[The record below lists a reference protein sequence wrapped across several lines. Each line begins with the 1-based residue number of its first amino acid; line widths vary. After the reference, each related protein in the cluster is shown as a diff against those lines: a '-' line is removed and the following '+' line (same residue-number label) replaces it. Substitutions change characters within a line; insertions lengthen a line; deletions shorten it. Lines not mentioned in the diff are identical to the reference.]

1 MDERDM
7 TPTEMARASRLL
19 AAVAALAC
27 IATASGAE
35 PAPGA
40 AAADPARGKAL
51 FALCTQ
57 CHGDAGQGNPA
68 IEAPSIAGLPAWY
81 VEATLRKFKSG
92 GRGTHPDDIAGMRMR
107 PMSMTLR
114 KDEDVVHVAAYVASL
129 PAARPAPR
137 LAGGDAARGASLYT
151 PCIACHMP
159 DGSGNPA
166 LGSPPL
172 AHASDWYLLSQLKKF
187 KGGVRGTNPLD
198 TTGALMVG
206 MSQLLADEQAMKDV
220 IAHIMTLAN

>member
-1 MDERDM
+1 M
-7 TPTEMARASRLL
+7 TRIEMARASRLL

-27 IATASGAE
+27 AAGVARAE
-35 PAPGA
+35 AAPGA
-40 AAADPARGKAL
+40 PAPDLARGKAL
-51 FALCTQ
+51 FDLCTQ
-57 CHGDAGQGNPA
+57 CHGAAGQGNPA
-68 IEAPSIAGLPAWY
+68 IEAPSIAGLPVWY
-81 VEATLRKFKSG
+81 VEGTLRKFKSG

-114 KDEDVVHVAAYVASL
+114 EDADVVHVAAYVAGL
-129 PAARPAPR
+129 AAARPAP
-137 LAGGDAARGASLYT
+137 LLTGGDAARGANLYT

-172 AHASDWYLLSQLKKF
+172 KHASDWYLLAQLKKF

-198 TTGALMVG
+198 TNGALMVG